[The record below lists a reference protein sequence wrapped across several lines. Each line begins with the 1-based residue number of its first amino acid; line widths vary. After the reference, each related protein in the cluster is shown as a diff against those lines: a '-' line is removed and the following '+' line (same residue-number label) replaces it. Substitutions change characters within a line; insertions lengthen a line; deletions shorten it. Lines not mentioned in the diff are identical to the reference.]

1 MFAWNSPRSGQST
14 VGFSGT
20 ALYGPDSRIEKVS
33 EGLPAK
39 CGEGAA
45 DCIGTGISV
54 ATSKEMRM
62 EFLILTRGGRLID
75 RFNILVTIFVVFS
88 P

>member
-1 MFAWNSPRSGQST
+1 MFAWNNPRSGQST
-14 VGFSGT
+14 IGFSGT

-33 EGLPAK
+33 EGLPPE

-45 DCIGTGISV
+45 DCNGTGISV
-54 ATSKEMRM
+54 ATSKEMRIK
-62 EFLILTRGGRLID
+62 FLILTRGRRLID
-75 RFNILVTIFVVFS
+75 WFNILVPILVVFS

>member
-1 MFAWNSPRSGQST
+1 MFAWNNPRSGQSPI
-14 VGFSGT
+14 GFSGT

-33 EGLPAK
+33 AGLPPE
-39 CGEGAA
+39 CGDCAA
-45 DCIGTGISV
+45 DCNGTGISV

-62 EFLILTRGGRLID
+62 KFLILIRGRH
-75 RFNILVTIFVVFS
+75 F

>member
-1 MFAWNSPRSGQST
+1 M
-14 VGFSGT
+14 GFSGT

-33 EGLPAK
+33 AGRPPE

-45 DCIGTGISV
+45 GNGTGISV

-62 EFLILTRGGRLID
+62 RFFIFVRGRHLID
-75 RFNILVTIFVVFS
+75 WFNVLVTRFVVFS